1 MEPQSNVRMRSK
13 IEGTR
18 AREGSVDDKE
28 EQEDEEESQRSCGGA
43 SINGW
48 RTGFLQEALEEEEEV
63 VTENLNRG
71 SSSEGEGGGAN

>member
-43 SINGW
+43 SISGW
-48 RTGFLQEALEEEEEV
+48 KTGFLREALEEEEV
-63 VTENLNRG
+63 VTESLNRG
-71 SSSEGEGGGAN
+71 SSSEKEGGDAN

>member
-1 MEPQSNVRMRSK
+1 MESQSSVGMRSE
-13 IEGTR
+13 IGDTR

-28 EQEDEEESQRSCGGA
+28 EQEDEEELQKSCGGA
-43 SINGW
+43 SISGCK
-48 RTGFLQEALEEEEEV
+48 TGFSQEALEEEEEV